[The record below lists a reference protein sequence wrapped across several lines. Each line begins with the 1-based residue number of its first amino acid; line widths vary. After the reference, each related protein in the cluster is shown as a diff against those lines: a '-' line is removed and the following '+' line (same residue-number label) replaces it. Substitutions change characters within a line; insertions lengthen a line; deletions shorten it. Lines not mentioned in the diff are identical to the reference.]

1 MDYFSGLVPEP
12 TDRKKRGLVGAEA
25 DTSIFGAGILPDSYY
40 APSAPAPTRPTSS
53 PGFTSDIARASGQ
66 FVSGVGSTLRDLG
79 AESIG
84 GAVEQYG
91 TGVVQRNPSEIRSF
105 GDVLS
110 RPFTT
115 TREAVGEVV
124 PQVGLALGGRAAGAL
139 AGGLIAGP
147 PGALVGGFIGGLA
160 PAAAQTYG
168 GIRSEQREKGI
179 DERGRALAVTIPA
192 ALLERFGGAERVALR
207 VAGEGTEFLARAA
220 GTGFAKNVGK
230 QFARGGVEELVTEI
244 PQTALERYGVSG
256 QTADLTSPEAISE
269 YGVAGAKGF
278 LGGGTV
284 RAGLSTLA
292 GTRQE
297 PTVTIQP
304 DGTITSD
311 QPLTGV
317 EGETDLTGGSNV
329 LMTPEQAAQRL
340 SQVQGRRPQ
349 ALADTEFE
357 PVVQRGLF
365 DTRGGPAPQAPV
377 VGEQLDL
384 FGGGGTAPT
393 PIVDERQGDL
403 FAPAEATFQTRIT
416 AGLLDS
422 LGLPR
427 QSSIYRQ
434 LLGKDM
440 ADPAQQPQIAELF
453 GRVRTDNSIS
463 ERTKA
468 GVERLAMQ
476 AFGGLAQ
483 QQEMIG
489 PRGGTYP
496 QGKPSTQQDAP
507 GPIENLLPTAPMGV
521 VEPAAPEPAP
531 VAAPVVAQAPATPA
545 PITAP
550 SIPIGVD
557 LTSDEN
563 RAVRQAKAVFDAAET
578 DVDRRNVVAIM
589 QRIID
594 RASQRSGAPAAQPV
608 TPVGE
613 TTAVAAALP
622 AVPVAAGVSST
633 PATTGAPLG
642 TQAPKA
648 IKAKTQRA
656 QTPAAPAAAVAE
668 EEDTAETQKI
678 IDELGLR
685 PIVGGAADNLNASV
699 QGGRIGVG
707 GRPTFT
713 AKALTAA
720 SNMFMSGRK
729 SRDEQ
734 GSKLAQAA
742 RDFGAKYLAYLN
754 AAGNMV
760 PSESRTTLKST
771 KKFPQKGDQAQAE
784 ARAGASVAKVEA
796 LRKEAQAALTALG
809 QAAGN
814 SAKNVEALI
823 RINKNKLAAQKQ
835 ALQDQLGALG
845 EEDGDQ
851 AVEIDTEIKALEK
864 LDLGLSQ
871 GWAAAKRGTFRADSD
886 ILDVR
891 GGGVR
896 TSTEEQGQGFEQPL
910 VRAATN
916 GFALNKFSKAETGFQ
931 GVLNYIRSSGTPFER
946 MIAKA
951 VSEVFKN
958 TKNPPKIVFT
968 EGKSQFDPKKNT
980 VTMSPTASPEVA
992 LHEALHAALQWFV
1005 HSFPKDPT
1013 VLRLIKSVNQVV
1025 KYDTTKLSDKA
1036 AEVQKVLADLVAGKR
1051 DLDAV
1056 LELISYGNTLVEF
1069 RKALEAMPSKG
1080 TPPSFVQAAKDVW
1093 NMILATVRRMLGVS
1107 DSAASD
1113 VIMGSFRLLQQAAET
1128 KPAGKA
1134 TGNILKATVSTT
1146 TDAFK
1151 RWFGDSKVVGKD
1163 GKPLVVYHG
1172 TDKDFDTFDISR
1184 SGSSSGEYLGKG
1196 FYFSQSA
1203 DMAGAF
1209 AGEKNAL
1216 VMPVYLAINNPFN
1229 TSSTDLT
1236 KAQKQLIRDDPKLG
1250 KSFLAA
1256 EAEAGGDAFSSW
1268 YVVQRAAVMSKDRS
1282 NYIKDAL
1289 ELVGFDGVITGD
1301 LNKQPGAA
1309 SEVEVVAF
1317 RREQIKSAIGNRGTF
1332 DPESGNIL
1340 KAEVQSLDTV
1350 AKEAGWADAAA
1361 FAKGPGAFKTPTQVA
1376 FELIGLGR
1384 VNGKDLPITA
1394 MIKETGAK
1402 VAAYIRENVPTL
1414 ERMILNFN
1422 SKFSNGSLV
1431 NDLIERF
1438 KYMQNTGYL
1447 QMERIS
1453 QHLANHPETA
1463 KPFLDFMDGNS
1474 KALDGIK
1481 NGSAFKAIAE
1491 NLKTLMSQYI
1501 DSLPANSA
1509 ERRVF
1514 ENVKFSQY
1522 LLHPD
1527 SIGQVAGT
1535 TFGVKN
1541 LGSMLGI
1548 ERRGEVSLDEFKD
1561 WLKEDADGRVDIND
1575 PLYQVFED
1583 KGGQT
1588 IPFGFISVEKFNN
1601 GLVPAGVKV
1610 DESRVW
1616 KMSQYKEGEYKFTS
1630 SKATTSEA
1638 RRELKVEELSAAL
1651 LNTTAALSHT
1661 FASRNFLNGIANIG
1675 REDGKA
1681 TSSTVAFD
1689 SVKEYNEAFPDFK
1702 ISEEK
1707 LLQVSDESSKS
1718 PQIRWRA
1725 QRTGVW
1731 VKLPGSPDNPGSYGP
1746 LAGKIVPGPVWNSM
1760 LDMHDRAP
1768 LVNIQAFNDVMA
1780 FFKKSK
1786 TVYNPGTHVT
1796 NILSNVTLSI
1806 LHGIPL
1812 RTMGRSAKMFLD
1824 FEMRP
1829 DSMSKE
1835 DLALMKAF
1843 YASGAV
1849 LGQFSSTEVKKTVY
1863 DKLNQAI
1870 TPDSDSS
1877 YLTKLNSYSKYERAK
1892 AQLAK
1897 YDNMASEIY
1906 AAEDNIFR
1914 LAAFLNTAGNIQVRD
1929 GSKTLN
1935 ADQLEEA
1942 GLAGRKMFLDYDID
1956 ARAIRA
1962 MRQSFMPFISWSY
1975 AIMPVL
1981 GRIAIEKPWAM
1992 ANVLMTYAL
2001 MQATLGGGED
2011 EEEKRKVAPDYLRD
2025 RAWGGLGPYMHMR
2038 LPFIGDE
2045 QNPVY
2050 FNLGKYIPMFTLFQP
2065 PPGESKLA
2073 GQEYVPGFLTPSGPL
2088 TTLIS
2093 AMSGY
2098 DPFTGKPMHNPTDT
2112 QWDKLVTTG
2121 KAVYNTMAPA
2131 AVNANF
2137 WKNVGD
2143 LAEGTTGPT
2152 GVEKSALFLA
2162 RNLGGLGLYQFN
2174 VDESAFYQRKEVKN
2188 LKREFNTAIAKA
2200 KRAEYSKGYPD
2211 YEALDAELDDLR
2223 TRLQE
2228 EIAKAR
2234 GEE

>member
-1 MDYFSGLVPEP
+1 MDYFSGLVPELA
-12 TDRKKRGLVGAEA
+12 DRKKRGLGSAEA

-40 APSAPAPTRPTSS
+40 APSAPAPTKPASS

-115 TREAVGEVV
+115 AREAVGEVV

-147 PGALVGGFIGGLA
+147 PGALVGGFLGGLA

-168 GIRSEQREKGI
+168 GIRTEQREKGI

-220 GTGFAKNVGK
+220 GTGFAKNAGK
-230 QFARGGVEELVTEI
+230 QFARGGVEELLTEI

-311 QPLTGV
+311 QPVTGA

-340 SQVQGRRPQ
+340 QQVQGRRPQ
-349 ALADTEFE
+349 PLAESEFE

-416 AGLLDS
+416 AGLLDG

-453 GRVRTDNSIS
+453 GRVRTDSSIS

-468 GVERLAMQ
+468 GVEGLAMQ

-489 PRGGTYP
+489 PRGGAFP
-496 QGKPSTQQDAP
+496 QGRPSTQRNAP
-507 GPIENLLPTAPMGV
+507 GPIENLLPTAPMG
-521 VEPAAPEPAP
+521 AAAAVPEVAP
-531 VAAPVVAQAPATPA
+531 VAAPVVAQAPVAPAPA
-545 PITAP
+545 PIAAP

-557 LTSDEN
+557 LTPDEN

-594 RASQRSGAPAAQPV
+594 RASQRSGVPAAQPV

-648 IKAKTQRA
+648 IKAKTQREKA
-656 QTPAAPAAAVAE
+656 PAAPAAAVAE

-784 ARAGASVAKVEA
+784 ARADVSVAKVEA

-835 ALQDQLGALG
+835 ALQDQLGTLG

-958 TKNPPKIVFT
+958 TKNPPKVVFT

-1113 VIMGSFRLLQQAAET
+1113 VIMGSFRLLQQAAGT

-1134 TGNILKATVSTT
+1134 T
-1146 TDAFK
+1146 
-1151 RWFGDSKVVGKD
+1151 
-1163 GKPLVVYHG
+1163 
-1172 TDKDFDTFDISR
+1172 
-1184 SGSSSGEYLGKG
+1184 
-1196 FYFSQSA
+1196 
-1203 DMAGAF
+1203 
-1209 AGEKNAL
+1209 
-1216 VMPVYLAINNPFN
+1216 
-1229 TSSTDLT
+1229 
-1236 KAQKQLIRDDPKLG
+1236 
-1250 KSFLAA
+1250 
-1256 EAEAGGDAFSSW
+1256 
-1268 YVVQRAAVMSKDRS
+1268 
-1282 NYIKDAL
+1282 
-1289 ELVGFDGVITGD
+1289 
-1301 LNKQPGAA
+1301 
-1309 SEVEVVAF
+1309 
-1317 RREQIKSAIGNRGTF
+1317 
-1332 DPESGNIL
+1332 GNIL

-1402 VAAYIRENVPTL
+1402 VAEYIRENVPTL

-1681 TSSTVAFD
+1681 TSGTVAFD
-1689 SVKEYNEAFPDFK
+1689 NVAELNEAFPDFK

>member
-1 MDYFSGLVPEP
+1 
-12 TDRKKRGLVGAEA
+12 
-25 DTSIFGAGILPDSYY
+25 
-40 APSAPAPTRPTSS
+40 
-53 PGFTSDIARASGQ
+53 
-66 FVSGVGSTLRDLG
+66 
-79 AESIG
+79 
-84 GAVEQYG
+84 
-91 TGVVQRNPSEIRSF
+91 
-105 GDVLS
+105 
-110 RPFTT
+110 
-115 TREAVGEVV
+115 
-124 PQVGLALGGRAAGAL
+124 
-139 AGGLIAGP
+139 
-147 PGALVGGFIGGLA
+147 
-160 PAAAQTYG
+160 
-168 GIRSEQREKGI
+168 
-179 DERGRALAVTIPA
+179 
-192 ALLERFGGAERVALR
+192 
-207 VAGEGTEFLARAA
+207 
-220 GTGFAKNVGK
+220 
-230 QFARGGVEELVTEI
+230 
-244 PQTALERYGVSG
+244 
-256 QTADLTSPEAISE
+256 
-269 YGVAGAKGF
+269 
-278 LGGGTV
+278 
-284 RAGLSTLA
+284 
-292 GTRQE
+292 
-297 PTVTIQP
+297 
-304 DGTITSD
+304 
-311 QPLTGV
+311 
-317 EGETDLTGGSNV
+317 
-329 LMTPEQAAQRL
+329 MTPEQAAQRL

-349 ALADTEFE
+349 ALAESEFE

-365 DTRGGPAPQAPV
+365 DTRGGVAPAAPV
-377 VGEQLDL
+377 AGEQIDL

-393 PIVDERQGDL
+393 PIVDETQGDL
-403 FAPAEATFQTRIT
+403 FAPEAPGFQTRIT
-416 AGLLDS
+416 ASLLDG
-422 LGLPR
+422 LGLPK

-440 ADPAQQPQIAELF
+440 SDPAQQPQIAALF
-453 GRVRTDNSIS
+453 DRVRTDDKIS

-468 GVERLAMQ
+468 GVEGLAMQ

-483 QQEMIG
+483 QQTMFG
-489 PRGGTYP
+489 PRGGAYP
-496 QGKPSTQQDAP
+496 QGIPSTAQAAP
-507 GPIENLLPTAPMGV
+507 GPIENLLPTAPMGAIEPAV
-521 VEPAAPEPAP
+521 PEVAPAAP
-531 VAAPVVAQAPATPA
+531 AAPVVAQAPVAPA
-545 PITAP
+545 PIAAP

-557 LTSDEN
+557 LTPEEN
-563 RAVRQAKAVFDAAET
+563 RAVRQAKAVFDIAET
-578 DVDRRNVVAIM
+578 DADRRNVSAII
-589 QRIID
+589 QRIVD
-594 RASQRSGAPAAQPV
+594 RASQRSGTPATQPV

-613 TTAVAAALP
+613 ARAVAAALP
-622 AVPVAAGVSST
+622 AAPVAAGVSST
-633 PATTGAPLG
+633 VTTGAPSG

-648 IKAKTQRA
+648 VEAKAQREKA
-656 QTPAAPAAAVAE
+656 PAPAAPTIGVRAPTEREKSVDSATAVIDLGDGKKITIAEGLQDVYVNDGKKNFPVRSWDKRAGNISDASQFPSFVPESLRAPLIALQTAMHDRKPASEIQAAREKVRQIADGLAAAKPAPRATTTTSVTEDEDSAE
-668 EEDTAETQKI
+668 AQKI

-713 AKALTAA
+713 AKVLTAA
-720 SNMFMSGRK
+720 SNMFTSGKK

-742 RDFGAKYLAYLN
+742 RDFGDKYLAYLN

-760 PSESRTTLKST
+760 PSESRTTLKTT
-771 KKFPQKGDQAQAE
+771 KNFPQKGEQAQAE
-784 ARAGASVAKVEA
+784 ARANVSVAKVEE
-796 LRKEAQAALTALG
+796 LRKAAQAALTALG

-823 RINKNKLAAQKQ
+823 RLNKNKLAAQKK
-835 ALQDQLGALG
+835 ALQEQLGELG
-845 EEDGDQ
+845 AEDGDQ
-851 AVEIDTEIKALEK
+851 ALEIDTEIKALEK
-864 LDLGLSQ
+864 LDIGLSQ
-871 GWAAAKRGTFRADSD
+871 GWAAAKRGTFRTDSD

-896 TSTEEQGQGFEQPL
+896 TSTEEQGEGFEQPL
-910 VRAATN
+910 VLAAEN
-916 GFALNKFSKAETGFQ
+916 GYAQNKFMKPEKGLQ
-931 GVLNYIRSSGTPFER
+931 GVLNYIRNSGTPFER

-958 TKNPPKIVFT
+958 TKNPPKIVFA

-1005 HSFPKDPT
+1005 HSFPKDPI
-1013 VLRLIKSVNQVV
+1013 VRQLIKSVNQVV

-1080 TPPSFVQAAKDVW
+1080 TPDSFVQAAKDVW
-1093 NMILATVRRMLGVS
+1093 NMILATVRRMLGVNP
-1107 DSAASD
+1107 SAASD

-1134 TGNILKATVSTT
+1134 TGNILKA
-1146 TDAFK
+1146 
-1151 RWFGDSKVVGKD
+1151 
-1163 GKPLVVYHG
+1163 
-1172 TDKDFDTFDISR
+1172 
-1184 SGSSSGEYLGKG
+1184 
-1196 FYFSQSA
+1196 
-1203 DMAGAF
+1203 
-1209 AGEKNAL
+1209 
-1216 VMPVYLAINNPFN
+1216 
-1229 TSSTDLT
+1229 
-1236 KAQKQLIRDDPKLG
+1236 
-1250 KSFLAA
+1250 
-1256 EAEAGGDAFSSW
+1256 
-1268 YVVQRAAVMSKDRS
+1268 
-1282 NYIKDAL
+1282 
-1289 ELVGFDGVITGD
+1289 
-1301 LNKQPGAA
+1301 
-1309 SEVEVVAF
+1309 
-1317 RREQIKSAIGNRGTF
+1317 
-1332 DPESGNIL
+1332 
-1340 KAEVQSLDTV
+1340 EVQSLDTV

-1361 FAKGPGAFKTPTQVA
+1361 FAKGPGGFKTPTQVA

-1384 VNGKDLPITA
+1384 VNGKDLPITS
-1394 MIKETGAK
+1394 MIKESGAK
-1402 VAAYIRENVPTL
+1402 VAEYIRKNVPTL

-1453 QHLANHPETA
+1453 QHLANHPELA

-1474 KALDGIK
+1474 KALDGVK
-1481 NGSAFKAIAE
+1481 NGAAFKAIAE
-1491 NLKTLMSQYI
+1491 NLRGLMDQYI
-1501 DSLPANSA
+1501 ESLPANSP

-1514 ENVKFSQY
+1514 NNVKFSQY

-1527 SIGQVAGT
+1527 SIGQVAGS
-1535 TFGVKN
+1535 TFGVNK
-1541 LGSMLGI
+1541 LSSMLGI
-1548 ERRGEVSLDEFKD
+1548 ERRGETSLDEFKD

-1588 IPFGFISVEKFNN
+1588 IPFGFISAEKFKN

-1616 KMSQYKEGEYKFTS
+1616 KMSQYKEGAYQFTS
-1630 SKATTSEA
+1630 SKATASDA
-1638 RRELKVEELSAAL
+1638 RRQLNTEELSAAL
-1651 LNTTAALSHT
+1651 LNTTAALAHT

-1675 REDGKA
+1675 REDGKVTA
-1681 TSSTVAFD
+1681 GTIAFD
-1689 SVKEYNEAFPDFK
+1689 NVDELNAAYPDAK
-1702 ISEEK
+1702 TSNEK
-1707 LLQVSDESSKS
+1707 LLEVSDESSKS

-1731 VKLPGSPDNPGSYGP
+1731 VKLPSSGTYGP

-1796 NILSNVTLSI
+1796 NILSNITLSI
-1806 LHGIPL
+1806 LHGITPS
-1812 RTMGRSAKMFLD
+1812 TMGRAAKLYLD
-1824 FEMRP
+1824 FETNP
-1829 DSMSKE
+1829 DNMSKE
-1835 DLALMKAF
+1835 NLALMKAF

-1849 LGQFSSTEVKKTVY
+1849 LGQFSSSEVKKTVY

-1877 YLTKLNSYSKYERAK
+1877 YITKLKTFSSYERAK

-1897 YDNMASEIY
+1897 YDNKASEIY
-1906 AAEDNIFR
+1906 AAEDNVFR
-1914 LAAFLNTAGNIQVRD
+1914 LAAFLNTAGNIQLRD
-1929 GSKTLN
+1929 GTKSLN

-2001 MQATLGGGED
+2001 MQAALGGGED

-2038 LPFIGDE
+2038 LPFVGDE
-2045 QNPVY
+2045 ENPVY

-2073 GQEYVPGFLTPSGPL
+2073 GQEWVPGFATPSGPL
-2088 TTLIS
+2088 TTLLS
-2093 AMSGY
+2093 AMNGY

-2131 AVNANF
+2131 AINATF

-2143 LAEGTTGPT
+2143 LTEGVTGPT

-2174 VDESAFYQRKEVKN
+2174 VDESAFYQRNEVKK
-2188 LKREFNTAIAKA
+2188 LKREFNTEIAKA

-2211 YEALDAELDDLR
+2211 YEALDERLDDLR